1 MTTFLIAS
9 IAIQA
14 HSTNPLPIAARL
26 VERGHTVLW
35 YAGKAFHERIA
46 QVGAVPFSYVAAPD
60 FSGVDFFDFFP
71 QFKGMSG
78 PKMIGRAFEDIFVGH
93 ARQRVADLR
102 AIAAHHH
109 VDAMLTDGLS
119 YGVGMLSE
127 LDGIPWA
134 TFGDGPLPF
143 EDADTPPFG
152 PGMLPMAGAIGR
164 LRNRVV
170 RAIGARLFFGAADKV
185 YAGVRADLG
194 LPRDAGSALDAI
206 MSPMLHLQGCTP
218 EFDYPR
224 RGLPAHVHWV
234 GALRPDRQPWTRP
247 EWWPMLEASERPV
260 VHITQG
266 SLRTDMTELVVPA
279 LRALTHEPVLA
290 VVTTGGASAA
300 DVEHAYGGPLPANSI
315 VTPWIPYDELLSAA
329 DVFVTNGGY
338 TGVTL
343 ALAHGVPIVQCG
355 TTEEKAEIAARIHW
369 SGTGL
374 RLGKTHPKPE
384 TVRRGVRRVLDDPA
398 FRSAASRV
406 RSEMAEHDAAN
417 ESADLLEQ
425 LAASRSPVGRMDA
438 VRP

>member
-1 MTTFLIAS
+1 MATFLFAS

-26 VERGHTVLW
+26 VERGDTVLW

-78 PKMIGRAFEDIFVGH
+78 PKMIGRAFEDVFVGH
-93 ARQRVADLR
+93 APQRVADLR
-102 AIAAHHH
+102 AITAHHH
-109 VDAMLTDGLS
+109 VDAILTDGLS

-127 LDGIPWA
+127 LEGIPWA

-152 PGMLPMAGAIGR
+152 PGMLPMAGPIGR
-164 LRNRVV
+164 LRNRLV
-170 RAIGARLFFGAADKV
+170 RVIGARVFFRGTERV
-185 YAGVRADLG
+185 YTRVRADLG
-194 LPRDAGSALDAI
+194 LPSVARSALDAI

-218 EFDYPR
+218 SFDYPR
-224 RGLPAHVHWV
+224 RDLPAHIHWV
-234 GALRPDRQPWTRP
+234 GALRPDPQTWSRP
-247 EWWPMLEASERPV
+247 EWWWMAEASERPV

-266 SLRTDMTELVVPA
+266 SLRTDMNELVVPA
-279 LRALTHEPVLA
+279 LRPLADEPVLA
-290 VVTTGGASAA
+290 VVTTGGAGAA
-300 DVEHAYGGPLPANSI
+300 DVELAFGGPLPANCI
-315 VTPWIPYDELLSAA
+315 VTPWVPYDELLAVA

-384 TVRRGVRRVLDDPA
+384 TVRRAVRRVLDEPT
-398 FRSAASRV
+398 FRAAASRV
-406 RSEMAEHDAAN
+406 QSEMAEHDAAN
-417 ESADLLEQ
+417 ESADLLEL
-425 LAASRSPVGRMDA
+425 LAATKSPVGRA
-438 VRP
+438 GVRS